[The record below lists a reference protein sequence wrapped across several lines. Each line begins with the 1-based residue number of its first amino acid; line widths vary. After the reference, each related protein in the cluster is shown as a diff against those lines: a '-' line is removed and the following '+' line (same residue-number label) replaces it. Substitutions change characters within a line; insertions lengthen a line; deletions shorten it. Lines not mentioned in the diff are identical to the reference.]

1 MPIFWFVSF
10 VNKIKRIRD
19 KTFYFDV
26 RFRPNLRTRHTTCI
40 HRAGWNSAELHGI
53 HMSELPLLLLGKWVT
68 IGSLSQNLFCQLQAK
83 CEWLTILESLK
94 NKKNKHGQR
103 SQLSTKKTRC
113 SYELK
118 SIHLYC
124 VHFGLLPKTSP
135 GGFCLLSSISISVS
149 TFSIVPHTPSGRVYK
164 FWLALGLCLYTQFLE
179 DMCKSSIFSLLT
191 CMGSMLVYS
200 IPRGYVH
207 KCPWCSDLRGSPWW
221 KIH

>member
-40 HRAGWNSAELHGI
+40 HRAGWNSAKLHGI
-53 HMSELPLLLLGKWVT
+53 HMSKLPLLLLGKWVT

-103 SQLSTKKTRC
+103 SQLSTKQTRC

-135 GGFCLLSSISISVS
+135 GGFCLLSSISISTLS
-149 TFSIVPHTPSGRVYK
+149 CEAFASG
-164 FWLALGLCLYTQFLE
+164 WLWSLSLSLPFLLCRILLQDVCTNSGSHWVCACILNSWRICAKVLYFL
-179 DMCKSSIFSLLT
+179 F
-191 CMGSMLVYS
+191 
-200 IPRGYVH
+200 
-207 KCPWCSDLRGSPWW
+207 
-221 KIH
+221 

>member
-83 CEWLTILESLK
+83 CEWLTTLESLK
-94 NKKNKHGQR
+94 KKKK
-103 SQLSTKKTRC
+103 KKTWPTT
-113 SYELK
+113 STINQINKVLLWAKWIY
-118 SIHLYC
+118 IYIYIC
-124 VHFGLLPKTSP
+124 VCVCVCVVFIWGSCLI
-135 GGFCLLSSISISVS
+135 LLSVALA
-149 TFSIVPHTPSGRVYK
+149 SG
-164 FWLALGLCLYTQFLE
+164 WFL
-179 DMCKSSIFSLLT
+179 SLSQYL
-191 CMGSMLVYS
+191 
-200 IPRGYVH
+200 H
-207 KCPWCSDLRGSPWW
+207 F
-221 KIH
+221 